1 MTKSKKNILIATRS
15 KGKFPEIVSKLKGLP
30 FEFLH
35 LNDVENF
42 PQDYEVDEPAMTFEG
57 NAIIKAMTFGKKTGF
72 IVLADDS
79 GLEVDALGGR
89 PGVYSARYVPGMDED
104 RNRELLKELKDVPD
118 HKRGAQFR
126 CVIAL
131 YDPQDEKIRT
141 CDGVCRGR
149 IAREP
154 KGENGFGYDPIFYN
168 EELRKTTAEMGLEEK
183 NSISHRGKALERAY
197 RILED
202 EFLN

>member
-1 MTKSKKNILIATRS
+1 MIKSQKKILIATRS

-30 FEFLH
+30 FEFLN
-35 LNDVENF
+35 LNDVGNL

-72 IVLADDS
+72 IVLTDDS
-79 GLEVDALGGR
+79 GLEVDALDGR
-89 PGVYSARYVPGMDED
+89 PGVYSARYVSGTDED

-131 YDPQDEKIRT
+131 YDPQNEKIRT

-149 IAREP
+149 IVREP
-154 KGENGFGYDPIFYN
+154 KGENGFGYDPIFYS
-168 EELRKTTAEMGLEEK
+168 EELGKTTAEINLEEK
-183 NSISHRGKALERAY
+183 NSISHRGKALEKAY

>member
-1 MTKSKKNILIATRS
+1 MIKSQKKILIATRS

-30 FEFLH
+30 FEFLN
-35 LNDVENF
+35 LNDVGNL

-72 IVLADDS
+72 IVLTDDS
-79 GLEVDALGGR
+79 GLEVDALDGR
-89 PGVYSARYVPGMDED
+89 PGVYSARYVSGTDED

-118 HKRGAQFR
+118 HQRGAQFR

-141 CDGVCRGR
+141 CNGVCRGR
-149 IAREP
+149 IVREP
-154 KGENGFGYDPIFYN
+154 KGENGFGYDPIFYS
-168 EELRKTTAEMGLEEK
+168 EELGKTTAEMGLEEK
-183 NSISHRGKALERAY
+183 NSISHRGKALEKAY